1 MLREADINPRVNE
14 NEDDGRFQYPKV
26 LIIGSTFQTKSG
38 GGITLKNLFSDWPV
52 DKIGV
57 ITDRIAET
65 DPGLKYSFY
74 QLGWEEI
81 RYPFPFYF
89 MQSRIKSGP
98 INFAHKV
105 GGSSLKH
112 HNSAI
117 SKIKGSMRNNF
128 NKILELIGITPLF
141 NSIKVSDTLKRWIL
155 EFNPDLIYIRPFY
168 TEVMTFGNSLFE
180 ELHIP
185 YVIHIMDDSVRYNN
199 RSLFKRHKRQNYIE
213 SQFKQLIVNASEC
226 LCISEAMATE
236 YQLRYGRRFDH
247 FRNPVD
253 LDKWLPFQKKDLNC
267 SNNVLKIIY
276 TGRLFPPTFFTLL
289 DMCLAV
295 DSLNRKGKRVEIDI
309 YSYDKNKRFNS
320 RTKRLLGV
328 NLKNPV
334 SVDEVPLL
342 VSNYDIFY
350 LCLDFDKK
358 AQEYSRL
365 SLSTRTSEGMIS
377 GVPVLIY
384 VPDSSAMS
392 HYFKMHNAG
401 IVVTNQDRSRLEE
414 KIMLLCTDIDL
425 REEVSRNAIKTAIS
439 DSRSDFVKESFR
451 NSLIKAAR

>member
-1 MLREADINPRVNE
+1 M
-14 NEDDGRFQYPKV
+14 
-26 LIIGSTFQTKSG
+26 
-38 GGITLKNLFSDWPV
+38 
-52 DKIGV
+52 
-57 ITDRIAET
+57 
-65 DPGLKYSFY
+65 
-74 QLGWEEI
+74 
-81 RYPFPFYF
+81 
-89 MQSRIKSGP
+89 
-98 INFAHKV
+98 
-105 GGSSLKH
+105 
-112 HNSAI
+112 
-117 SKIKGSMRNNF
+117 
-128 NKILELIGITPLF
+128 
-141 NSIKVSDTLKRWIL
+141 
-155 EFNPDLIYIRPFY
+155 
-168 TEVMTFGNSLFE
+168 
-180 ELHIP
+180 
-185 YVIHIMDDSVRYNN
+185 
-199 RSLFKRHKRQNYIE
+199 
-213 SQFKQLIVNASEC
+213 
-226 LCISEAMATE
+226 
-236 YQLRYGRRFDH
+236 
-247 FRNPVD
+247 
-253 LDKWLPFQKKDLNC
+253 
-267 SNNVLKIIY
+267 
-276 TGRLFPPTFFTLL
+276 
-289 DMCLAV
+289 
-295 DSLNRKGKRVEIDI
+295 
-309 YSYDKNKRFNS
+309 
-320 RTKRLLGV
+320 LGV